1 MHLERVV
8 CSLVVRRDRQIG
20 EWINMR
26 SAYIKNGPS
35 TGEPPGPR
43 GNLLLGSIQA
53 FRADPMTM
61 LREVHRKYGDIVH
74 FRLVHNHCY
83 LFCHP
88 DDIRYVL
95 RTNSGNFRKAFLFD
109 KIRVLLGNGLLPMP
123 YEDEFWR
130 QRRRLSQPAFHRS
143 FLDRYAKTWVSATET
158 FLHGWMQYARTGQ
171 VFDAFQEMY
180 SLSFDLGARTL
191 LSTDG
196 QSAETDAVRA
206 AFDVG
211 LAHLKRKIEAIVDLP
226 EWIPTPANRQ
236 FLEARAT
243 LDRVVYRL
251 IEERRTARDAAQDD
265 FLSILLRAFDERD
278 DIDARQLRDEVMTMF
293 IAGFE
298 TVASALAWSIWML
311 CTHPQWDAAL
321 REEVAR
327 VLDGSAP
334 TLDDLPRLPL
344 VRMVLDETMRLHP
357 PAWWIVRST
366 IAADTIG
373 GYSIPV
379 GSLVIVSQ
387 YVTHRHPA
395 LWEDPDRFDPLRFQ
409 DERAAA
415 RPPLSFFPFGDGPRS
430 CIGTHF
436 AYAQMVT
443 ALVMLVQR
451 FRWRPLSGHHVGLLA
466 SATMRPKN
474 GVLIAIETASA
485 SPAKADASGD
495 IADLRRPTRKE
506 SRMSGKSVLADITD
520 PYSDVDAWLYDKLF
534 APAVLA
540 MVSSELETFSSMLP
554 TGAKVL
560 DVGCGGG
567 QIPLTIL
574 GHRGDVEL
582 TGIDLSHPQVKRART
597 RTATFGDRARFEV
610 GSALELS
617 VEDSSFD
624 AVLSV
629 TSIKHWPSP
638 KRGLE
643 ECLRVLKP
651 GGQLLLVEIDRGC
664 KLDTLR
670 TLMSASRVPR
680 ILRRAALPYLRTFI
694 AGQAM
699 DLDEFRELLGSLPVV
714 GGRVAR
720 IPGQPGIVM
729 TGRRDPQSSVMA
741 AAR

>member
-1 MHLERVV
+1 M
-8 CSLVVRRDRQIG
+8 
-20 EWINMR
+20 W
-26 SAYIKNGPS
+26 SAYVKNGLS
-35 TGEPPGPR
+35 GGEPPGPR
-43 GNLLLGSIQA
+43 GNLLLGSIQE
-53 FRADPMTM
+53 FRADPMAM
-61 LREVHRKYGDIVH
+61 LRELHRTYGDTVH
-74 FRLVHNHCY
+74 FRLVNNHCY

-95 RTNSGNFRKAFLFD
+95 RTNSRNFRKAFLFD

-123 YEDEFWR
+123 YEDDFWR
-130 QRRRLSQPAFHRS
+130 QRRRLSQPAFHRG
-143 FLDRYAKTWVSATET
+143 FLDRYAETWVSATET
-158 FLHGWMQYARTGQ
+158 FLDGWMRFARTGET
-171 VFDAFQEMY
+171 FDAFQEMY

-191 LSTDG
+191 LSVDG

-226 EWIPTPANRQ
+226 EWIPTPANRR

-251 IEERRTARDAAQDD
+251 IEERRTASEAAND
-265 FLSILLRAFDERD
+265 FLSILLQAFDARG

-311 CTHPQWDAAL
+311 GAHPRWEADL
-321 REEVAR
+321 REEVTR
-327 VLDGSAP
+327 VLAGRAP
-334 TLDDLPRLPL
+334 TLDDLQRLPL
-344 VRMVLDETMRLHP
+344 LRMVLDETMRLHP

-366 IAADTIG
+366 IEPDTIG
-373 GYSIPV
+373 GYAVPAGALI
-379 GSLVIVSQ
+379 IVSQ

-395 LWEDPDRFDPLRFQ
+395 LWEEPDRFDPLRFRE
-409 DERAAA
+409 DRAAA

-436 AYAQMVT
+436 AYAQMAIV
-443 ALVMLVQR
+443 LVMLVQR
-451 FRWRPLSGHHVGLLA
+451 FRWWPLPGHHVGLMA

-474 GVLIAIETASA
+474 GVLIAVERTPT
-485 SPAKADASGD
+485 SPASSDIFGDRLGD
-495 IADLRRPTRKE
+495 IADPRRPTGKGA
-506 SRMSGKSVLADITD
+506 RMSKKSVLTNDITD
-520 PYSDVDAWLYDKLF
+520 PYSDMDAWLYDKLF

-540 MVSSELETFSSMLP
+540 MVSRELEAFSSTLP
-554 TGAKVL
+554 TRAKVL

-567 QIPLTIL
+567 QIPLAIL
-574 GHRGDVEL
+574 QHRSDIEL
-582 TGIDLSHPQVKRART
+582 VGIDLSAPQVKRARA
-597 RTATFGDRARFEV
+597 RTANFADRARFEV

-617 VEDSSFD
+617 LENHSFD

-651 GGQLLLVEIDRGC
+651 GGVLLLVEIDRGC
-664 KLDTLR
+664 RLETLR

-680 ILRRAALPYLRTFI
+680 ILKRAGLPYLRTFI

-699 DLDEFRELLGSLPVV
+699 DLDEFRELLDSLPVV
-714 GGRVAR
+714 EGRVAR

-729 TGRRDPQSSVMA
+729 TGRRDPRPSVMIA
-741 AAR
+741 AH